1 MILEKTVDL
10 VKQIYKIHKIIP
22 PKITKVVIG
31 LGYTGVEVTAYAY
44 EPFLGLASTLSSIIN
59 RTDCSKIDFA
69 GKLTDVHLNEVL
81 NWSLGSPSIK
91 KIIGIAALNG
101 VSQHIL
107 RILNPY
113 KKIERNLLDFIE
125 IEENTSVTFIGLIK
139 PLIRKVSKI
148 TQAITLIEDNIPIPA
163 EFERSKSK
171 KSINQL
177 DPEEISTEIL
187 FCTGTT
193 LINDTLEKILDLYK
207 NRAQKIIIIGP
218 SVSLIPDILFDYGV
232 NIVGGME
239 IIDSETT
246 LKVLQEG
253 GGTRLFKKY
262 GKKYNLIKD

>member
-1 MILEKTVDL
+1 M
-10 VKQIYKIHKIIP
+10 
-22 PKITKVVIG
+22 
-31 LGYTGVEVTAYAY
+31 
-44 EPFLGLASTLSSIIN
+44 
-59 RTDCSKIDFA
+59 
-69 GKLTDVHLNEVL
+69 
-81 NWSLGSPSIK
+81 
-91 KIIGIAALNG
+91 
-101 VSQHIL
+101 
-107 RILNPY
+107 
-113 KKIERNLLDFIE
+113 LDFIE